1 MYFLVY
7 FAVLRIDD
15 EFQLAYAHWI
25 VPLPHLRR
33 CQSDTDAYTHTNSYT
48 NTDSNAY
55 AYAYAH
61 THTDADACACAERA
75 EQSRRSGSVAE
86 SDQLVV
92 D

>member
-15 EFQLAYAHWI
+15 EFQLAHAHWI

-33 CQSDTDAYTHTNSYT
+33 CESDTDTDAYANAHADSYT
-48 NTDSNAY
+48 NTDSNSD
-55 AYAYAH
+55 AH
-61 THTDADACACAERA
+61 TDTNSDACACPERA
-75 EQSRRSGSVAE
+75 EQSRRISGVTE